1 MGSVAVPNDI
11 ADVRRVVLPEHGRED
26 GSVVVAEASAHVPF
40 PIARMF
46 TLKAPV
52 GARRGNHAHR
62 LCSQFFVCA
71 SGAVDVV
78 CDDGRAQR
86 SFTLDHGNL
95 ALAVPPMI
103 WNTVVFQK
111 PHSVVVVL
119 CDRVYES
126 DDYLHDYNEFL
137 AFRNSTLS

>member
-1 MGSVAVPNDI
+1 MRSVAAGSVLNDI
-11 ADVRRVVLPEHGRED
+11 AEVRRVALPEHDRED
-26 GSVVVAEASAHVPF
+26 GSVVVAEASMHVPF

-62 LCSQFFVCA
+62 LCSQFFVCV
-71 SGAVDVV
+71 SGAVDVI

-86 SFTLDHGNL
+86 TFTLDRGNL
-95 ALAVPPMI
+95 ALTVPSMI

-111 PHSVVVVL
+111 PNSVVVVL
-119 CDRVYES
+119 CDHVYGSRRLSPRLHRVS
-126 DDYLHDYNEFL
+126 
-137 AFRNSTLS
+137 RVP